1 MIIYLLIRKS
11 KSHNVDSFA
20 NREKR
25 FKANPSISQ
34 DFNLINQIK
43 TNLVINTKNNDNI
56 TTNTV
61 QPRKIVLKRRSHLNE
76 VLAGSSQSEINGDD
90 LADQIKKSKLN

>member
-11 KSHNVDSFA
+11 KSQNVDSFA

-61 QPRKIVLKRRSHLNE
+61 QPRKIVLKRSHLNE
-76 VLAGSSQSEINGDD
+76 VLAGSSQSEMNGDD